1 MSKHG
6 PLGVPTIPLLFKR
19 EPALQ
24 GNPSTVA
31 VPVSPAPPP
40 SEQDCTHIYVP
51 FMCRRRLVTRE
62 DYRRRCWPFVA
73 HPKTLWGKT
82 WRGLS
87 SYGTKKC
94 SFSSPLLRILRPLQP
109 PHDVKEDL
117 QACLFLRPLQPGRPV
132 TVSQPFT
139 INDTL
144 ELPLLIFG
152 GGVRVVGSLVSI
164 TCNLVPPSV
173 VTPSSP
179 VPPPPI
185 CLFSKL
191 SYT

>member
-1 MSKHG
+1 MDFACSVG
-6 PLGVPTIPLLFKR
+6 QPLQR
-19 EPALQ
+19 ALSA
-24 GNPSTVA
+24 GK
-31 VPVSPAPPP
+31 
-40 SEQDCTHIYVP
+40 
-51 FMCRRRLVTRE
+51 VTRE

-73 HPKTLWGKT
+73 HPKTLRGKT

-87 SYGTKKC
+87 SYGKKKR

-117 QACLFLRPLQPGRPV
+117 QAFLFLRPLQPGRPV

-139 INDTL
+139 SNATEARL
-144 ELPLLIFG
+144 NYPSSCFG
-152 GGVRVVGSLVSI
+152 GVVRVVGSLASI
-164 TCNLVPPSV
+164 TCNLVPPTV

-185 CLFSKL
+185 RSFFVVP
-191 SYT
+191 YT